1 MYMSRVFNIA
11 ILFVAVIAAA
21 LFVSCS
27 NETDTT
33 LNSQQ
38 KSIVSY
44 LTGSHQPRLVA
55 ESEIGSSFDS
65 EPQFYTQW
73 GLDMFRYIS
82 TYYDAERSSKT
93 QIAAGDKITIVYSA
107 YIFTGSRPSTAN
119 LFATND
125 ETLINELKALG
136 LDTSYEWTT
145 EPLEVTVGSDELL
158 DSLSTAL
165 EGCYEGDSLE
175 VYLTFETGY
184 GNKFVGMVPGKS
196 AQAWYI
202 DVKSVTKK

>member
-1 MYMSRVFNIA
+1 MYMNRVFKIP
-11 ILFVAVIAAA
+11 IMCVAVLAAT

-27 NETDTT
+27 NQTDAT
-33 LNSQQ
+33 LTSQQ

-55 ESEIGSSFDS
+55 ESDVGSSFDS

-82 TYYDAERSSKT
+82 TYYDADRTSKT
-93 QIAAGDKITIVYSA
+93 QIAAGDKISIIYSA
-107 YIFTGSRPSTAN
+107 YIFTSGRPTTNN

-125 ETLINELKALG
+125 ETLIAELEAQG

-145 EPLEVTVGSDELL
+145 EPLEVIVGSDDIL

-175 VYLTFETGY
+175 VYLTFEAGY
-184 GNKFVGMVPGKS
+184 GNKYVGMVPGKS
-196 AQAWYI
+196 AQVWYI
-202 DVKSVTKK
+202 DVKSVTKM

>member
-1 MYMSRVFNIA
+1 MNRVFNIP
-11 ILFVAVIAAA
+11 IMCVAVLAAT

-27 NETDTT
+27 NQTDAT
-33 LNSQQ
+33 LTSQQ

-55 ESEIGSSFDS
+55 ESDVGSSFDS

-82 TYYDAERSSKT
+82 TYYDADRTSKT
-93 QIAAGDKITIVYSA
+93 QIAAGDKISIIYSA
-107 YIFTGSRPSTAN
+107 YIFTSGRPTINN

-125 ETLINELKALG
+125 ETLIAELEAQG

-145 EPLEVTVGSDELL
+145 EPLEVIVGSDDIL

-175 VYLTFETGY
+175 VYLTFEAGY
-184 GNKFVGMVPGKS
+184 GNKYVGMVPGKS
-196 AQAWYI
+196 AQVWYI
-202 DVKSVTKK
+202 DVKSVTKM

>member
-1 MYMSRVFNIA
+1 MNRVFNIA
-11 ILFVAVIAAA
+11 IMCVAVLAAT

-27 NETDTT
+27 NQTDAT
-33 LNSQQ
+33 LTSQQ

-55 ESEIGSSFDS
+55 ESDIGSSFDS

-82 TYYDAERSSKT
+82 TYYDADRTSKT
-93 QIAAGDKITIVYSA
+93 QIAAGDKISIIYSA
-107 YIFTGSRPSTAN
+107 YIFTSGRPTINN

-125 ETLINELKALG
+125 ETLIAELEAQG

-145 EPLEVTVGSDELL
+145 EPLEVVVGSDDIL

-165 EGCYEGDSLE
+165 EGCYEGESLE
-175 VYLTFETGY
+175 VYLTFEAGS
-184 GNKFVGMVPGKS
+184 GNKYVGMVPGKS
-196 AQAWYI
+196 AQVWYI
-202 DVKSVTKK
+202 DVKSVTKM

>member
-1 MYMSRVFNIA
+1 MC
-11 ILFVAVIAAA
+11 VAVLAAT

-27 NETDTT
+27 NQTDAT
-33 LNSQQ
+33 LTSQQ

-55 ESEIGSSFDS
+55 ESDVGSSFDS

-82 TYYDAERSSKT
+82 TYYDADRTSKT
-93 QIAAGDKITIVYSA
+93 QIAAGDKISIIYSA
-107 YIFTGSRPSTAN
+107 YIFTSGRPTTNN

-125 ETLINELKALG
+125 ETLIAELEAQG

-145 EPLEVTVGSDELL
+145 EPLEVIVGSDDIL

-175 VYLTFETGY
+175 VYLTFEAGY
-184 GNKFVGMVPGKS
+184 GNKYVGMVPGKS
-196 AQAWYI
+196 AQVWYI
-202 DVKSVTKK
+202 DVKSVTKM

>member
-1 MYMSRVFNIA
+1 MNRVFNIA
-11 ILFVAVIAAA
+11 IMCVAVLAAT

-27 NETDTT
+27 NQTDAT
-33 LNSQQ
+33 LTSQQ

-55 ESEIGSSFDS
+55 ESDVGSSFDS

-82 TYYDAERSSKT
+82 TYYDADRTSKT
-93 QIAAGDKITIVYSA
+93 QIAAGDKISIIYSA
-107 YIFTGSRPSTAN
+107 YIFTSGRPTINN

-125 ETLINELKALG
+125 ETLIAELEAQG

-145 EPLEVTVGSDELL
+145 EPLEVIVGSDDIL

-175 VYLTFETGY
+175 VYLTFEAGY
-184 GNKFVGMVPGKS
+184 GNKYVGMVPGKS
-196 AQAWYI
+196 AQVWYI
-202 DVKSVTKK
+202 DVKSVTKM

>member
-1 MYMSRVFNIA
+1 MNRVFNIA
-11 ILFVAVIAAA
+11 IMCVAVLAAT

-27 NETDTT
+27 NQTDAT
-33 LNSQQ
+33 LTSQQ

-55 ESEIGSSFDS
+55 ESDIGSSFDS

-82 TYYDAERSSKT
+82 TYYDADRTSKT
-93 QIAAGDKITIVYSA
+93 QIAAGDKISIIYSA
-107 YIFTGSRPSTAN
+107 YIFTSGRPTINN

-125 ETLINELKALG
+125 ETLIAELEAQG

-145 EPLEVTVGSDELL
+145 EPLEVIVGSDDIL

-175 VYLTFETGY
+175 VYLTFEAGY
-184 GNKFVGMVPGKS
+184 GNKYVGMVPGKS
-196 AQAWYI
+196 AQVWYI
-202 DVKSVTKK
+202 DVKSVTKM

>member
-1 MYMSRVFNIA
+1 
-11 ILFVAVIAAA
+11 
-21 LFVSCS
+21 VSCS

-55 ESEIGSSFDS
+55 ESEIGSSLDS

-145 EPLEVTVGSDELL
+145 EPLEVTVGSDDLL

-184 GNKFVGMVPGKS
+184 GNKYVGMVPGKS